1 MKILLINN
9 NPVVSRLTALSARK
23 EDIEIDEIQEVTELN
38 SDKYDIVFVDADSWT
53 KDVRDVISE
62 NLKTEKT
69 VLFYADGDEEEKNSF
84 DVSILKPFLP
94 SEVSAVIRSVEA
106 SSKGLKDESH
116 FNVIEDSKAKNKN
129 KKLEDTKE
137 EIALNLEDDL
147 ELKTKDVSFDEKL
160 EEAFS
165 SKKSS
170 LDDNLLDDN
179 DLFDLDLKD
188 DNSLLDNDLFAKDK
202 KEDKKEEISL
212 LTDKF
217 DLEDNVLDIIETPK
231 EKESSKVSLEE
242 EFSLELDEPLAEEK
256 KVDES
261 SKEKESSKVSLEEE
275 FSLEL
280 DEPLAKEKKVDESS
294 KEKESSKVSL
304 EEDFS
309 LELDEP
315 LVKEKKVDE
324 PKIEE
329 EKKESTK
336 KETQILDELE
346 IENIKGILTE
356 DISDEITLD
365 ELMTPV
371 TVMPSIVESPSKEK
385 DVLKEELKIERVETE
400 KKGTKKES
408 DNDDTLDFDNNVL
421 SQTLAAMSVEDLRE
435 LLAGAKVNIT
445 IKFPKSKS

>member
-242 EFSLELDEPLAEEK
+242 EFSLELDEPLA
-256 KVDES
+256 
-261 SKEKESSKVSLEEE
+261 
-275 FSLEL
+275 
-280 DEPLAKEKKVDESS
+280 KEKKVDESS